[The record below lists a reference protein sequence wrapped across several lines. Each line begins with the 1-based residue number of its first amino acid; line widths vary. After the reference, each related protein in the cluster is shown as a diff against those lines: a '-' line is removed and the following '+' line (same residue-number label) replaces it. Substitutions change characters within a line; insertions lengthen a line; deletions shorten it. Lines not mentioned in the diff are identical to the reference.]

1 MILNCNLCN
10 DMTLQKHDTNPKANS
25 DICITITTTGTV
37 LVVEYSSALYPRF
50 SANFS
55 SCFLLLHPAWVDDL
69 ANLFALPAR
78 KHHSFAAFLVIC
90 IYGAVSGTCLRRGH
104 HPLRIFP
111 FPFSYHQI
119 EKERE
124 GPPSLKKPSCT

>member
-1 MILNCNLCN
+1 
-10 DMTLQKHDTNPKANS
+10 MTQLQKHDAKPTAIF
-25 DICITITTTGTV
+25 DICITITTTGTA
-37 LVVEYSSALYPRF
+37 LIVEYSSALYPRF

-55 SCFLLLHPAWVDDL
+55 SCFLLLHSAWVDDL

-78 KHHSFAAFLVIC
+78 KHCFELFLVIC
-90 IYGAVSGTCLRRGH
+90 IYGAFQKFEEGY

-124 GPPSLKKPSCT
+124 GPASLKKPPCT